1 MKMTATPSR
10 FNLLTRMPR
19 WMLLTAI
26 AIISTGAVMFSPVF
40 AAGFWTDD
48 YTFLEMAARL
58 PFVQYLRQYF
68 DPRDLIS
75 WYRPLQG
82 MLWWLEYQF
91 FGGNS
96 SGYHIVNVA
105 IHIANCSLL
114 YGLVTR
120 ITHKWWIGFVA
131 ALAFLSL
138 PSIAIDVFWPG
149 VADPQLS
156 LFFLAALWFWLVYLE
171 EGSQWAFTATFLF
184 FVSTLLT
191 KEMGATL
198 IVIMFLADRLL
209 VNAPLTLKR
218 LFLRYLPFAAVM
230 IPYALIEYII
240 QTKGV
245 YVNFVTY
252 GTGGKPLE
260 NLAQYLLWLTFPWS
274 PGTTANWIAAGVVV
288 VALLYWIV
296 IKRERAMLFLLL
308 GAVVSVLPVVPFPF
322 AIERY
327 LYLPA
332 ILSVV
337 FLVLAF
343 EFVRLRFSH
352 PIWRMAAIPAL
363 VVVFFA
369 SNSAMLYDSAFNYSE
384 FVRETRLQFRPIFQN
399 HPTFPPDTLLYFI
412 EPPFPTPN
420 ISGMMYLRYG
430 DNVSVY
436 GTDRDHIAKLR
447 ERSASFIYYRDAGAW
462 KEQEVD
468 NGNVARATP
477 QPPIQF
483 DKTISLVDFELANP
497 KVKRGDPLVLLLYWQ
512 SAAKVDKNY
521 TVFIHLVDAQGQT
534 VAGVDSQ
541 PRQGQSP
548 TSTWRPN
555 TLVPDGMIVP
565 VDDTVPPGDYR
576 VELGLYDAET
586 MQRLSIFNVTG
597 QPVSDKIVI
606 APITV
611 EDQRAR

>member
-1 MKMTATPSR
+1 
-10 FNLLTRMPR
+10 
-19 WMLLTAI
+19 
-26 AIISTGAVMFSPVF
+26 VF
-40 AAGFWTDD
+40 
-48 YTFLEMAARL
+48 L
-58 PFVQYLRQYF
+58 
-68 DPRDLIS
+68 
-75 WYRPLQG
+75 
-82 MLWWLEYQF
+82 
-91 FGGNS
+91 
-96 SGYHIVNVA
+96 
-105 IHIANCSLL
+105 
-114 YGLVTR
+114 GL
-120 ITHKWWIGFVA
+120 
-131 ALAFLSL
+131 S
-138 PSIAIDVFWPG
+138 SIAIDVFWPG
-149 VADPQLS
+149 VADPQLT

-171 EGSQWAFTATFLF
+171 EGSRWAFTATFLF

-218 LFLRYLPFAAVM
+218 LFRRYLPFAAVM

-337 FLVLAF
+337 FLALAF

-447 ERSASFIYYRDAGAW
+447 ERSASFIYYMDAGAW

-548 TSTWRPN
+548 TSNWRPN